1 MRFNAFLGKDRKER
15 LTGFFV
21 GIVFLVSFIAFYK
34 LFFTY
39 PKGTSIYNSLSH
51 EDRFS
56 LTGSLFQT
64 DHFQSLAIDLSFVFE
79 NTIIGYIFTYLLY
92 WFLSN
97 FVVAVFMLLALYR
110 CVKYKIRLEFKDIS
124 SLVMVACGYLLY
136 TIMHQPVHG

>member
-64 DHFQSLAIDLSFVFE
+64 DHFQSLAIDLSLRILLLVIFLHIFC
-79 NTIIGYIFTYLLY
+79 IGFYQIL
-92 WFLSN
+92 
-97 FVVAVFMLLALYR
+97 
-110 CVKYKIRLEFKDIS
+110 
-124 SLVMVACGYLLY
+124 
-136 TIMHQPVHG
+136 